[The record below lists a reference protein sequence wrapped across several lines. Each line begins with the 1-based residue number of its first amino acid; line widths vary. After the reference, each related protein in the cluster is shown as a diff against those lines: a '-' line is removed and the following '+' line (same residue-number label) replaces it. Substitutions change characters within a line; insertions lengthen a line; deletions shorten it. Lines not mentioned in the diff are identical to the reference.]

1 MPSLNE
7 IRKRLK
13 DRSPNNLILLIG
25 RNPVP
30 NFVAACILQP
40 QTVYAI
46 FTDDTEDVKDR
57 LKKALA
63 SSSVSWD
70 RGAPK
75 FEDVP
80 LIKATDVDE
89 VCRAVKSIPGGSA
102 LHYTGGMKTMAA
114 HVYHFWREAGGGVL
128 GQASYLDES
137 STNLCFD
144 DGVEENVDGAVLIS
158 VKGLA
163 ELHGLREFRAQSV
176 PGENSLDGN
185 PSANDAALIVA
196 EALKD
201 PEGISKLN
209 NLEVYFKVNF
219 THEEGDPIH
228 AIFSKLSCSVPF
240 SPAKAKNGGNH
251 SEWINFIKYH
261 KWLEVFTAHCVA
273 EAGRQI
279 ESEGFEPG
287 ETLWNVTGETLAG
300 RDFEIDV
307 AHCRGHKIHVL
318 SCTAAKPSNGLG
330 KAKNKL
336 FEVSLRA
343 RQLGGDFARSAVVCF
358 LGPVKDKKTG
368 SGQNQ
373 VRELQGDVE
382 AAYGPIDEKGNR
394 LVAHVPKVFGINH
407 IKAWLDGDL
416 SSLKKWLKG

>member
-1 MPSLNE
+1 MPSLHK
-7 IRKRLK
+7 IRERLK
-13 DRSPNNLILLIG
+13 GRSPNNLILLIG

-40 QTVYAI
+40 QTIYAI
-46 FTDDTEDVKDR
+46 FTDDTKDVKDR
-57 LKKALA
+57 LKKTLA
-63 SSSVSWD
+63 SSSVSRD
-70 RGAPK
+70 RSAPK

-102 LHYTGGMKTMAA
+102 LYYTGGMKTMAA
-114 HVYHFWREAGGGVL
+114 HVYHFWREAKDCDL

-163 ELHGLREFRAQSV
+163 ELHGLREFKAQPV

-185 PSANDAALIVA
+185 PSANDAALIAA
-196 EALKD
+196 EAAKD
-201 PEGISKLN
+201 PGGISKKLKG
-209 NLEVYFKVNF
+209 LENCFKGSCA
-219 THEEGDPIH
+219 HETGDPIH
-228 AIFSKLSCSVPF
+228 AIFSRLPY
-240 SPAKAKNGGNH
+240 SPTKVQNRGNH
-251 SEWINFIKYH
+251 SEWIDFIKH
-261 KWLEVFTAHCVA
+261 NKWLEIFTAHCVIKA
-273 EAGRQI
+273 SRQI

-287 ETLWNVTGETLAG
+287 ETLWNVTGKTIAG
-300 RDFEIDV
+300 RDFEVDV
-307 AHCRGHKIHVL
+307 AHCRGHKIYVI

-358 LGPVKDKKTG
+358 LGSVKDEKTG
-368 SGQNQ
+368 SEQNQ
-373 VRELQGDVE
+373 VRELQDDVE
-382 AAYGPIDEKGNR
+382 AAYGPIDEKGDRN
-394 LVAHVPKVFGINH
+394 VAHVPKVFGVKH

-416 SSLKKWLKG
+416 SSLKEWLRG

>member
-1 MPSLNE
+1 MSSLNE
-7 IRKRLK
+7 IRERLK
-13 DRSPNNLILLIG
+13 DRSPKNLILLIG

-46 FTDDTEDVKDR
+46 FTDDTKDVKDR
-57 LKKALA
+57 LKKTLA
-63 SSSVSWD
+63 SSYVSWD
-70 RGAPK
+70 RSAPN

-89 VCRAVKSIPGGSA
+89 VCRAIKNLPDGSA

-114 HVYHFWREAGGGVL
+114 HVYHFWCEAKGCDL
-128 GQASYLDES
+128 RQASYLDES

-144 DGVEENVDGAVLIS
+144 DGVEENVDGTVLLS
-158 VKGLA
+158 AKALA
-163 ELHGLREFRAQSV
+163 ELHGLREVKAKSV
-176 PGENSLDGN
+176 SGENSLDGS

-196 EALKD
+196 EAAKD
-201 PEGISKLN
+201 PEGIPKLN
-209 NLEVYFKVNF
+209 DLEKCLNGLC
-219 THEEGDPIH
+219 THGTGDPIH
-228 AIFSKLSCSVPF
+228 EIFSKLSCS
-240 SPAKAKNGGNH
+240 SAHSLAKAQNRGNF
-251 SEWINFIKYH
+251 SEWIGFIKYH
-261 KWLEVFTAHCVA
+261 KWLEVVTAHCIV
-273 EAGRQI
+273 EASRQI
-279 ESEGFEPG
+279 ESECFEPG
-287 ETLWNVTGETLAG
+287 ETLWDVKGKTVAG
-300 RDFEIDV
+300 RDFQVDV

-330 KAKNKL
+330 NAKNKL

-368 SGQNQ
+368 NERNQ
-373 VRELQGDVE
+373 VRELQDDVE

-394 LVAHVPKVFGINH
+394 LVAHVPVVSI
-407 IKAWLDGDL
+407 
-416 SSLKKWLKG
+416 SLCKNFYQIASL